1 MIDLTASEEIAD
13 DARARANVLRL
24 AAAQALTGANSA
36 VIFATGSIVGAT
48 LAPNISLATVPL
60 SMYVLGLA
68 AGTLPTGAISRAYG
82 RRAAFIIGTG
92 CGVLTGALGAFAI
105 LHGSFWLFCGATF
118 LGGLYGAVA
127 QSYRFA
133 AADGASAAFRPKAVS
148 WVMAGGVFAGV
159 LGPQLVQWTMDVW
172 PPYLFAF
179 SFVMQA
185 LVALVAMAVLAGVD
199 APKPA
204 ATDLHGGRPLF
215 QIARHPRFIAAALCG
230 VIAYPMM
237 NLVMTSAPLAMKM
250 CGLTVSDSNFG
261 IQWHIVAMYGPSFFT
276 GSLIARF
283 GAPRIVA
290 LGLSLEAV
298 AAMIGLSGITAPH
311 FWATLI
317 VLGVGWNF
325 GFVGASALV
334 LETHRPQERN
344 KVQAFNDF
352 LVFGMMAIGSFSSGQ
367 LLANYGWSA
376 VNMVVFP
383 PVLLGLAVLS
393 FVSFAKRRAKL
404 RAGGRVS
411 RAQYLEWLPSADS
424 SLAIE
429 VFFRP
434 VDHAVRVTA
443 RRSKKRWTP
452 PITPS
457 STRPPSA
464 TRAGASCWSASCSR
478 RLAGGSAST
487 ARASMSPNCTG
498 CAAGRRR

>member
-1 MIDLTASEEIAD
+1 MIDVTAVDEISGD
-13 DARARANVLRL
+13 VRARSNVVRL

-48 LAPNISLATVPL
+48 LAPSISLATVPL
-60 SMYVLGLA
+60 SMYVVGLA

-82 RRAAFIIGTG
+82 RRVAFIVGTG
-92 CGVLTGALGAFAI
+92 CGVLTGLLGAFAI
-105 LHGSFWLFCGATF
+105 LRGSFVLFCCATF
-118 LGGLYGAVA
+118 LGGLYGAVS

-159 LGPQLVQWTMDVW
+159 LGPQLVQWTMDIW

-179 SFVMQA
+179 SFVVQA
-185 LVALVAMAVLAGVD
+185 VVALIAMAVLAGVD
-199 APKPA
+199 APQPA
-204 ATDLHGGRPLF
+204 PSDLHGGRPLVEIVR
-215 QIARHPRFIAAALCG
+215 QPRFIAAAFCG
-230 VIAYPMM
+230 IVSYPMM

-250 CGLTVSDSNFG
+250 CGLSVSDSNFG

-290 LGLSLEAV
+290 LGLSLEA
-298 AAMIGLSGITAPH
+298 AGAMIGLSGITAMH

-325 GFVGASALV
+325 SFVGASALV

-352 LVFGMMAIGSFSSGQ
+352 LVFGMMAVGSFSSGQ

-376 VNMVVFP
+376 VNVVVFP
-383 PVLLGLAVLS
+383 PVLLGLAVLAAA
-393 FVSFAKRRAKL
+393 SFAKRRA
-404 RAGGRVS
+404 ASQQVP
-411 RAQYLEWLPSADS
+411 EFPDPS
-424 SLAIE
+424 I
-429 VFFRP
+429 
-434 VDHAVRVTA
+434 
-443 RRSKKRWTP
+443 
-452 PITPS
+452 
-457 STRPPSA
+457 
-464 TRAGASCWSASCSR
+464 
-478 RLAGGSAST
+478 
-487 ARASMSPNCTG
+487 
-498 CAAGRRR
+498 

>member
-1 MIDLTASEEIAD
+1 MIDVTAVDEISGD
-13 DARARANVLRL
+13 VRARSNVVRL

-36 VIFATGSIVGAT
+36 VIFATGSIIGAT
-48 LAPNISLATVPL
+48 LAPSISLATVPL
-60 SMYVLGLA
+60 SMYVVGLA

-82 RRAAFIIGTG
+82 RRAAFIIGTF
-92 CGVLTGALGAFAI
+92 CGVLTGLLGAFAI
-105 LHGSFWLFCGATF
+105 LHSSFWLFCCATF

-133 AADGASAAFRPKAVS
+133 AADGASTAFRPKALS

-159 LGPQLVQWTMDVW
+159 LGPQLVQWTMDIW
-172 PPYLFAF
+172 APYLFAF
-179 SFVMQA
+179 SFVAQA
-185 LVALVAMAVLAGVD
+185 LVALVAMAVLWGVD

-204 ATDLHGGRPLF
+204 PSDLDGGRPLWA
-215 QIARHPRFIAAALCG
+215 IARQPRFIAAAMCG

-290 LGLSLEAV
+290 LGLLLEA
-298 AAMIGLSGITAPH
+298 AAAGIGLSGITAMH

-325 GFVGASALV
+325 AFIGASALV

-352 LVFGMMAIGSFSSGQ
+352 LVFGMMAVGSFSSGQ

-376 VNMVVFP
+376 VYNVGVS
-383 PVLLGLAVLS
+383 PVLLGLAVLAAAS
-393 FVSFAKRRAKL
+393 LAKRRARL
-404 RAGGRVS
+404 QAVN
-411 RAQYLEWLPSADS
+411 PSPD
-424 SLAIE
+424 
-429 VFFRP
+429 
-434 VDHAVRVTA
+434 
-443 RRSKKRWTP
+443 
-452 PITPS
+452 PS
-457 STRPPSA
+457 
-464 TRAGASCWSASCSR
+464 
-478 RLAGGSAST
+478 
-487 ARASMSPNCTG
+487 
-498 CAAGRRR
+498 